1 MAIKESAANYIGLSN
16 ENEFYSHHYLSE
28 VFTGDIRQT
37 LERWAESE
45 TLSKEQ
51 DDTPV
56 KAPYNGL
63 KSLSRDY
70 FAMREQMRRAVGGRV
85 AAEKRV
91 ALQREFFKQI
101 LQVLGYGYHPQ
112 NLELEDHSEIP
123 VLGAVC
129 PGHDEQAANNI
140 ISPELVIL
148 GAFET
153 DPEALGADP
162 LSLSP
167 HKDQFHGDVPP
178 DATVLIESWN
188 DIISKRIYGQAHPP
202 RWVLLLSDSQ
212 LLLIDRLKWNQNRL
226 LRFDWDEILGRRDD
240 STVKATTVL
249 LHKQSLLPDE
259 GICLLDNLDENA
271 HKHAF
276 SVSEDLKYALRESIE
291 LLGNE
296 AAEYLIAKTKM
307 GYTGK
312 NALDESELSLE
323 CLRYMYRLLFMFYI
337 EARPELKYVPI
348 NSPAYLQGYS
358 LESLRDLEM
367 VRLNTEESLN
377 GSYIHQ
383 SIQRLFSL
391 IHEGYSGT
399 NTKTEGLDFGAE
411 TAIHNSFHIQG
422 LDSHLFH
429 PKFTPMLNKVVFR
442 NETLQ
447 RIIELMSLTRP
458 QSEGKGAGGKRRRR
472 GRVSYAQLGINQLG
486 AVYEALLSYRGFFA
500 DKDLY
505 EVKKA
510 GTESNELETGY
521 FVAAEDLELY
531 TEEERVYD
539 KDDQGHKKLRLYPKG
554 RFIYRLA
561 GRDRQKSASY
571 YTPEVL
577 TKTLVKY
584 ALKELLKDKT
594 ADQILNLSICEPAM
608 GSAAFLNEAVNQLS
622 AAYLEKKQAEL
633 NERIPHE
640 DYGDALQ
647 QVKMYIADHNCF
659 GVDLN
664 SVAVELA
671 EVSLWLNAISSS
683 TQVPWFGYQLFCGN
697 SLIGARRQ
705 VYDNHL
711 LGKQLKGH
719 AWYDQAPTRLSPLS
733 LASENVEG
741 QRAKTEVYHFLL
753 PDPGMANYTDEVAKS
768 LVPEAFEKI
777 KQWRTKFNKPFA
789 QDEIKTLL
797 FLSEKV
803 DQLWREH
810 TTQLAADRNRTEDV
824 LTVWPNEVTEGHISS
839 TQDKDRVRESGI
851 FNLNSKTASAYRR
864 LKMVMDYWCALWFWP
879 IDKADLLPDRDT
891 FLMEIGLLLSGNILD
906 VQTPKQD
913 GSDFEAEETTINKA
927 TQADNKKAGQDGFA
941 FDEPEQEKPQL
952 TDSKGQLKIEALFE
966 HFPRFRLVH
975 ELAEKNSFF
984 HWELNFADQ
993 FAQNGG
999 FDLILGNPP
1008 WLKVEWQEGG
1018 VMGDYHP
1025 LFNLRNF
1032 SATQMRDERVQS
1044 FEKYPEL
1051 KQAWFEELEQAEA
1064 TQSFLNGTQNY
1075 PLLKGVQ
1082 TNLYKCFLPQAWMI
1096 GSEVGVSGLLHPE
1109 GIYDDPKGGLFRTEV
1124 YLRLRG
1130 HFQFQNEKKLF
1141 PIGNRNKFSINI
1153 MGQKLPTPEF
1163 DNISNVFLPS
1173 TLDECYKHDGQ
1184 GMVTGIKNDSDEW
1197 NMVGH
1202 LNRILEVET
1211 DTLQIFAELFDE
1223 LGTPALQARLPALHA
1238 KELTSVLEKF
1248 ADQPKRLS
1256 DLKGEYFS
1264 LEMWHETNAQNDGT
1278 IKRQTQF
1285 PESPKKWV
1293 LSGPHFFVGN
1303 PFFQTPKAIC
1313 NTHKAYDNLDL
1324 MNLPDDYLP
1333 RSNYIPDCV
1342 GGEYLNRTPRVPW
1355 IVAGEL
1361 EGRPVTEF
1369 YRHINRE
1376 MIGSSSERT
1385 LICGILPKGVAHIN
1399 TCLGTVFKNTK
1410 QLLDYHAMTLSVPL
1424 DYRVKSTGMSH
1435 ANTTLINQLPILT
1448 SDIYRSALHMRAL
1461 ALASLTIH
1469 YKELWGSAWS
1479 NEFTEQLWA
1488 KKDAR
1493 LSNQFFSRLTKNWT
1507 RDSALR
1513 LNYARRQAL
1522 VEIDV
1527 LAGQA
1532 LGLTLQELLTIYRV
1546 QFPVMRQYENDTWY
1560 DANGRIVFTTSKGL
1574 VGVGFP
1580 RKGNKKKDTPVS
1592 IIYPEAAGRVDEE
1605 KVIGWEDL
1613 QPTNA
1618 IKLLEQGTPFA
1629 DINWA
1634 DHQVLPAGTQVI
1646 QTVIDDTLPGGPRE
1660 KKITY
1665 VAPFDRC
1672 DREHDYRIAWQAF
1685 EERFANQNKV

>member
-1 MAIKESAANYIGLSN
+1 MAIKDSAANYIGLSN

-45 TLSKEQ
+45 ALSKEQ

-56 KAPYNGL
+56 RAPYNRL
-63 KSLSRDY
+63 KSLSRNY
-70 FAMREQMRRAVGGRV
+70 FSMREQMRLAVGGRV

-91 ALQREFFKQI
+91 ALQRDFFKQL
-101 LQVLGYGYHPQ
+101 LQVLGYGYNPQ

-129 PGHDEQAANNI
+129 PGHDEQAAKNI
-140 ISPELVIL
+140 FSPDLVIL

-178 DATVLIESWN
+178 VPELLKESWN

-240 STVKATTVL
+240 ATVKATTVL

-296 AAEYLIAKTKM
+296 AAEYLIANTKM

-323 CLRYMYRLLFMFYI
+323 CLRYMYRLLFIFYI
-337 EARPELKYVPI
+337 EARPELKYVPLD
-348 NSPAYLQGYS
+348 SPAYLQGYS

-383 SIQRLFSL
+383 SLQRLFSL

-399 NTKTEGLDFGAE
+399 RKQTEGLDFGKE
-411 TAIHNSFHIQG
+411 TAIHNSFHIHG

-458 QSEGKGAGGKRRRR
+458 TNGGKRRRR

-500 DKDLY
+500 DQDLY

-510 GTESNELETGY
+510 GTESNDLETGY

-622 AAYLEKKQAEL
+622 AAYLEQKQAEL

-647 QVKMYIADHNCF
+647 QVKMYIADRNCF

-705 VYDNHL
+705 VYGNHL
-711 LGKQLKGH
+711 LGKQPKGH
-719 AWYDQAPTRLSPLS
+719 AWFDQAPTRLSPLS
-733 LASENVEG
+733 LANENVEG
-741 QRAKTEVYHFLL
+741 QRAATEVYHFLL
-753 PDPGMANYTDEVAKS
+753 PDPGMANYTDKIAKS

-777 KQWRTKFNKPFA
+777 KQWRTRFNKPFA

-810 TTQLAADRNRTEDV
+810 TAQLAADRNRTEDV
-824 LTVWPNEVTEGHISS
+824 LTVWPHESAEGHISS
-839 TQDKDRVRESGI
+839 TQDKDKVRESGI

-879 IDKADLLPDRDT
+879 INKADLLPDRDT

-906 VQTPKQD
+906 VKSPKQD
-913 GSDFEAEETTINKA
+913 GFDFEAEEEPLTTNTK
-927 TQADNKKAGQDGFA
+927 TDNLASHQTSGQDGFA
-941 FDEPEQEKPQL
+941 FDEPEQETPQL
-952 TDSKGQLKIEALFE
+952 KDSKGQLKIEALFE

-975 ELAEKNSFF
+975 ELAEKNRFF

-993 FAQNGG
+993 FSQNGG

-1032 SATQMRDERVQS
+1032 SATQMRDVRLQS

-1051 KQAWFEELEQAEA
+1051 KKNWFEELEQAEA
-1064 TQSFLNGTQNY
+1064 TQCFLNGTQNY

-1096 GSEVGVSGLLHPE
+1096 GNQTGVSGFLYPE
-1109 GIYDDPKGGLFRTEV
+1109 GIYDDPKGGEFRQNI

-1153 MGQKLPTPEF
+1153 MGQNRPEPKF
-1163 DNISNVFLPS
+1163 DNIANLFLPS
-1173 TLDECYKHDGQ
+1173 TINECYKHDGH
-1184 GMVTGIKNDSDEW
+1184 GVVTGIKNDSDEW
-1197 NMVGH
+1197 NLAGH
-1202 LNRILEVET
+1202 LNRILEV
-1211 DTLQIFAELFDE
+1211 DTFSLQNFADLYDE
-1223 LGTPALQARLPALHA
+1223 PGTLAIQARLPALHA
-1238 KELTSVLEKF
+1238 KELISVLEKF
-1248 ADQPKRLS
+1248 SHQPKRLG
-1256 DLKGEYFS
+1256 DLKGEYIS

-1285 PESPKKWV
+1285 PESPKQYV

-1303 PFFQTPKAIC
+1303 PCFQTPKAIC

-1324 MNLPDDYLP
+1324 INIPDDYLP
-1333 RSNYIPDCV
+1333 RSNYTPACD
-1342 GGEYLNRTPRVPW
+1342 GAEYLRRTPRVPW
-1355 IVAGEL
+1355 IEKCET
-1361 EGRPVTEF
+1361 EGRPVTDF
-1369 YRHINRE
+1369 YRLNVSRGLS
-1376 MIGSSSERT
+1376 MSGERT
-1385 LICGILPKGVAHIN
+1385 LQGSIIIKHAAHVDGVFSICLKDES
-1399 TCLGTVFKNTK
+1399 L
-1410 QLLDYHAMTLSVPL
+1410 VPL
-1424 DYRVKSTGMSH
+1424 MAGLWSSLPFDFFIKSTGKSDLRGDLAKRLAIPSLCKSQPAFMVR
-1435 ANTTLINQLPILT
+1435 TMCLICLT
-1448 SDIYRSALHMRAL
+1448 S
-1461 ALASLTIH
+1461 H
-1469 YKELWGSAWS
+1469 YSELWGAQWDIVWI
-1479 NEFTEQLWA
+1479 TEQWT
-1488 KKDAR
+1488 KDDIR
-1493 LSNQFFSRLTKNWT
+1493 LNNSFFTLLKTEWY
-1507 RDSALR
+1507 RDCALR
-1513 LNYARRQAL
+1513 ADYSRRQAL
-1522 VEIDV
+1522 LEIDV
-1527 LAGQA
+1527 LAAKA
-1532 LGLTLQELLTIYRV
+1532 LGLTLAELLTIYRV
-1546 QFPVMRQYENDTWY
+1546 QFPVMRQYEKDTWY
-1560 DANGRIVFTTSKGL
+1560 DANGRIIFTASKGL
-1574 VGVGFP
+1574 SGVGLP
-1580 RKGNKKKDTPVS
+1580 RSGNKKKDTPVT
-1592 IIYPEAAGRVDEE
+1592 IVYPDATGRGDEE

-1613 QPTNA
+1613 QPTSA
-1618 IKLLEQGTPFA
+1618 INLLSQGTPFA

-1672 DREHDYRIAWQAF
+1672 DREHDYRIAWKAF
-1685 EERFANQNKV
+1685 EERFANQPKD